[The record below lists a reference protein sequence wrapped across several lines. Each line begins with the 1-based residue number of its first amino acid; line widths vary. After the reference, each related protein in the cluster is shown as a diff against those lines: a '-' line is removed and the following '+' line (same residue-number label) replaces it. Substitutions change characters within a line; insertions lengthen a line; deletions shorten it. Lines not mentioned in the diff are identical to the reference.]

1 VVPSCRE
8 LGVGLVPYSPL
19 SKGIL
24 SDTVIN
30 LGDPAKNDHR
40 RTLPWWRLEN
50 LVTNQRCSTQF
61 SRN

>member
-1 VVPSCRE
+1 